1 MNGNRPQAAEV
12 AAFGNAAVEGAEV
25 QLQLQ
30 VVPSSRS
37 ESCMSLSIY
46 RQLAWALLT
55 RIIMHS
61 PRHAGPTCRSK
72 VAGCSCTDP
81 RDPQPLHVSCR
92 LIPTIFCGLIVKEL
106 MFWKFVMSIIGA
118 LYFEVFGV
126 SPCPIML
133 HTHRETDTYTHSP
146 SYGISVSALNKLMS
160 FNTIN
165 LSLLISVPMGQ
176 TDSGDMFELK
186 KFNKSTTNWAVG
198 G

>member
-1 MNGNRPQAAEV
+1 MNGNRPQAAAEA

-61 PRHAGPTCRSK
+61 PRHAGPSCRSK
-72 VAGCSCTDP
+72 LAGCSCTDP
-81 RDPQPLHVSCR
+81 RVPPSRHLYST
-92 LIPTIFCGLIVKEL
+92 LIPTIFCGLFVKEL

-126 SPCPIML
+126 SLCPIML
-133 HTHRETDTYTHSP
+133 HTHTYHTQSQLW
-146 SYGISVSALNKLMS
+146 YICICVKQVN
-160 FNTIN
+160 
-165 LSLLISVPMGQ
+165 
-176 TDSGDMFELK
+176 EL
-186 KFNKSTTNWAVG
+186 
-198 G
+198 

>member
-1 MNGNRPQAAEV
+1 MNGNRPQAASAAAPAEA

-25 QLQLQ
+25 QLQLQLQ

-61 PRHAGPTCRSK
+61 PRHAGPTCSSK

-81 RDPQPLHVSCR
+81 RDPPSLHASCLS

-126 SPCPIML
+126 SLCPIML
-133 HTHRETDTYTHSP
+133 HTHTKTDTHTQSE
-146 SYGISVSALNKLMS
+146 
-160 FNTIN
+160 
-165 LSLLISVPMGQ
+165 LLYICICVKQ
-176 TDSGDMFELK
+176 VNEL
-186 KFNKSTTNWAVG
+186 
-198 G
+198 